1 MSFGK
6 KENKEKYV
14 KLSLSS
20 IARLLKKN
28 NVEDLKI
35 AIKILKESTNL
46 SADEILNLILEEH
59 GEILIPISI
68 FSNRKLSSLQILVKY
83 LKENLNLSFKN
94 ISDLTNRDQR
104 TIWTTYNVA
113 IKKFN
118 ENIIIKDF
126 ELKIN
131 VSKFSNRQLSTLEV
145 LVSCLKFDFKLKN
158 IEISRLLSRD
168 SRTIWTVVNNI
179 ERKKIGNKKE

>member
-83 LKENLNLSFKN
+83 ALF
-94 ISDLTNRDQR
+94 
-104 TIWTTYNVA
+104 
-113 IKKFN
+113 
-118 ENIIIKDF
+118 
-126 ELKIN
+126 
-131 VSKFSNRQLSTLEV
+131 
-145 LVSCLKFDFKLKN
+145 
-158 IEISRLLSRD
+158 
-168 SRTIWTVVNNI
+168 
-179 ERKKIGNKKE
+179 